1 MFDDDFAG
9 RVEQLIYVSVGR
21 EEQEGRQTLPGETA
35 SKILHWFFYAP
46 NFSHRKLHILT
57 NQEELA
63 FKGIC
68 NYLAFFL
75 R

>member
-9 RVEQLIYVSVGR
+9 RVEQLIYVSVGGG
-21 EEQEGRQTLPGETA
+21 EQEERQTLPGETA
-35 SKILHWFFYAP
+35 SKILHWFLAAP
-46 NFSHRKLHILT
+46 NFSHRKVHILT

-63 FKGIC
+63 LKGIC
-68 NYLAFFL
+68 NYLAFFI

>member
-1 MFDDDFAG
+1 MFEDDFAG

-21 EEQEGRQTLPGETA
+21 GEQEGRQTLPGETA
-35 SKILHWFFYAP
+35 SKTLHWFLSAH
-46 NFSHRKLHILT
+46 NFSQRKLHILT
-57 NQEELA
+57 NQEEL
-63 FKGIC
+63 GIC

>member
-1 MFDDDFAG
+1 MFEDDFAG

-21 EEQEGRQTLPGETA
+21 GEQEGRQTHPGETA
-35 SKILHWFFYAP
+35 SKILHWFLSAP
-46 NFSHRKLHILT
+46 DFSQRKLHILT